1 MPPRFAGEAQA
12 ALAAVFSR
20 DTARPP
26 QPLPQAVRDQ
36 EKWESAML
44 HIRQE
49 KPSEAD
55 AREALLDAA
64 YGPVRF
70 TKPSNSLRVG
80 RTPAPGLSFV
90 ATEDGRVI
98 GSIRLWEVAAG
109 SDRSALL
116 LGPLAVHPDCR
127 KQGIGGAL
135 MRHAMRVAG
144 KRGHAAVLLVGDP
157 AYYGRFGF
165 SAEKTGK
172 LWLPGLGER
181 SRLLG
186 HEFVA
191 GSLDGARGSIRAP
204 KKPTRTR
211 LIDAVAGLI
220 STSQAKAA

>member
-1 MPPRFAGEAQA
+1 
-12 ALAAVFSR
+12 
-20 DTARPP
+20 
-26 QPLPQAVRDQ
+26 
-36 EKWESAML
+36 ML

-49 KPSEAD
+49 KPSEAA
-55 AREALLDAA
+55 AREALLDLA

-70 TKPSNSLRVG
+70 TKPSNRLREG

-109 SDRSALL
+109 ADRGALL

-127 KQGIGGAL
+127 NRGIGGAL
-135 MRHAMRVAG
+135 MRHALRIAG
-144 KRGHAAVLLVGDP
+144 KRGHAAVLLVGEP

-165 SAEKTGK
+165 SALKTGK
-172 LWLPGLGER
+172 LWLPGLGDR

-191 GSLDGARGSIRAP
+191 GALEGARGSIRTP
-204 KKPTRTR
+204 KKPTRSR
-211 LIDAVAGLI
+211 LLDAVAGLVGPP
-220 STSQAKAA
+220 QQQPKAA

>member
-1 MPPRFAGEAQA
+1 
-12 ALAAVFSR
+12 
-20 DTARPP
+20 
-26 QPLPQAVRDQ
+26 
-36 EKWESAML
+36 ML

-49 KPSEAD
+49 KPTEAA

-70 TKPSNSLRVG
+70 TKPSQRLRAS
-80 RTPAPGLSFV
+80 RAPASGLSFV
-90 ATEDGRVI
+90 ATEDGRLI

-109 SDRSALL
+109 SDRGALL

-127 KQGIGGAL
+127 NRGIGGAL
-135 MRHAMRVAG
+135 MRHALRVAG

-165 SAEKTGK
+165 SASKTGK
-172 LWLPGLGER
+172 LWLPGLGDR

-186 HEFVA
+186 HEFVEGA
-191 GSLDGARGSIRAP
+191 LDGTRGSIRAP

-220 STSQAKAA
+220 GTSRQPKAA

>member
-1 MPPRFAGEAQA
+1 
-12 ALAAVFSR
+12 
-20 DTARPP
+20 
-26 QPLPQAVRDQ
+26 
-36 EKWESAML
+36 ML
-44 HIRQE
+44 NIRQE
-49 KPSEAD
+49 KPSEAA

-70 TKPSNSLRVG
+70 TKPSNRLRAG
-80 RTPAPGLSFV
+80 RTPAAGLSFV

-98 GSIRLWEVAAG
+98 GSIRLWEVTAG
-109 SDRSALL
+109 SDRNALL

-127 KQGIGGAL
+127 KRGIGGAL
-135 MRHAMRVAG
+135 MRHALRVAG
-144 KRGHAAVLLVGDP
+144 KRGHAAVLLVGEP

-191 GSLDGARGSIRAP
+191 GALDGARGSIRAP

-211 LIDAVAGLI
+211 LIDAVAGLV
-220 STSQAKAA
+220 SPPRLPKAA